1 MCLFFGDMP
10 KDSRY
15 KTVKILIEGGHV
27 KTFAEIFQH
36 IPPSVVSNDFG
47 TNYTRFVKLID
58 NPSDFKLRELYTLA
72 SHFQVDSKIMLD
84 LAYNQEKK
92 VKRK

>member
-1 MCLFFGDMP
+1 MA
-10 KDSRY
+10 KDNRY
-15 KTVKILIEGGHV
+15 NTVKILIEGGHV

-47 TNYTRFVKLID
+47 SNYTRFVKLID

-72 SHFQVDSKIMLD
+72 SQFEVDSKVMVD
-84 LAYNQEKK
+84 LAYNQQKK
-92 VKRK
+92 GKRK